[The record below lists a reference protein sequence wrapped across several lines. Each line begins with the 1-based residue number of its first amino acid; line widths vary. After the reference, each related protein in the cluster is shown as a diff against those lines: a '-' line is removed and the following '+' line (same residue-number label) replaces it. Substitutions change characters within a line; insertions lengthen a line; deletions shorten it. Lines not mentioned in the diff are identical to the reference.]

1 MAFVRI
7 VLGSVLVLLTARA
20 ADIEFLTEELSWAV
34 VDKGY
39 APPPLEARTSGACTS
54 GGISYAVVAGEL
66 PPGLQLSRLGYF
78 AGVPLRTGKF
88 EIAVRVATG
97 CSWTTKHFVLV
108 STGAPVLSGTP
119 LKLEFRSGAGQP
131 QAPPEQVFRVSATW
145 PRLAYQVS
153 SGADWVTAT
162 PDRGL
167 TPRAGSALTDD
178 AVHVRVDPS
187 HLKPGRYEAVIS
199 VSAWQALEA
208 LRVAVVLTVTE

>member
-1 MAFVRI
+1 MVLARFV
-7 VLGSVLVLLTARA
+7 LSPLLMLLPVRA
-20 ADIEFLTEELSWAV
+20 ADIEFLTEELPWAI
-34 VDKGY
+34 VDRGY
-39 APPPLEARTSGACTS
+39 APPPLEARSSGACTS

-66 PPGLQLSRLGYF
+66 PPGLQLSRLGYL

-108 STGAPVLSGTP
+108 STGAPVLSGSP
-119 LKLEFRSGAGQP
+119 PKLEFRSGAGQ
-131 QAPPEQVFRVSATW
+131 APPEQVVRVSATW

-153 SGADWVTAT
+153 SSADWVTAT

-178 AVHVRVDPS
+178 TVHVRVDPS
-187 HLKPGRYEAVIS
+187 HLKPGRYEAVMA
-199 VSAWQALEA
+199 VSAWQALDA
-208 LRVAVVLTVTE
+208 LRVAVVLTVTD

>member
-1 MAFVRI
+1 MVFVRF
-7 VLGSVLVLLTARA
+7 VLGSLLILLPVRA
-20 ADIEFLTEELSWAV
+20 ADLEFLTEELPWAI

-66 PPGLQLSRLGYF
+66 PPGLQLSRLGYL
-78 AGVPLRTGKF
+78 AGVPLRTGNF

-97 CSWTTKHFVLV
+97 CSWTTRHFVLV
-108 STGAPVLSGTP
+108 STGAPVLSGSP
-119 LKLEFRSGAGQP
+119 LKIEFRSSAGQM
-131 QAPPEQVFRVSATW
+131 PPEQLVRVSATW

-153 SGADWVTAT
+153 SSADWVTAT

-178 AVHVRVDPS
+178 TVHVRVDPS
-187 HLKPGRYEAVIS
+187 HLKPGRYEAVIG

-208 LRVAVVLTVTE
+208 LRVVVVLTVTE